1 MSVLKDNMIVANAL
15 NYAPYVSEHG
25 VYQYQRITQNT
36 GGTQAI
42 CSVGGGNVSTFELP
56 VNVYN
61 YGRSYI
67 NYMSAIPA
75 VAGRHIHAFVDGIP
89 HIQRIRL
96 FNSGQKEIARID
108 DFHKYS
114 NMLFRR
120 EIPFDKMMT
129 FDRVVSSVADVSN
142 ANSAGWICGLVPIND
157 LPVVPAGGPPL
168 LNPDS
173 IRYDAGQLL
182 QVPYIEPK
190 TCIVAPSQNT
200 PSYLN
205 WRIPLSHIMNTILAI
220 DKDLYL
226 GSEVLYL
233 EITWNAS
240 TKVYC
245 TSLDA
250 NFGTPN
256 AAAADVTLSNLE
268 LWMAVEKDEEKRQQA
283 MAFMKSG
290 QPITIPYVYAFKQ
303 NLNTG
308 VSQTVSVKYSRGN
321 GSHLKAL
328 YYAPY
333 NNVETNNTAYDKY
346 NINDNKILEFYV
358 EVNGYRT
365 APNNFDTS
373 KGQDYLV
380 QQQSLKGSCILTS
393 ENYYFYNTF
402 KLDFND
408 KTSLDLPPIAPF
420 DNLIDG
426 VSLAS
431 EVKVDFYTTTANNAL
446 NHYIYAVT
454 TKQLKLS
461 EIGVLDQLI

>member
-1 MSVLKDNMIVANAL
+1 
-15 NYAPYVSEHG
+15 
-25 VYQYQRITQNT
+25 
-36 GGTQAI
+36 
-42 CSVGGGNVSTFELP
+42 VGGGNVSTFELP

-67 NYMSAIPA
+67 NYMSAIPV
-75 VAGRHIHAFVDGIP
+75 VAGRFIHAFVDGIP

-114 NMLFRR
+114 NMIFRR

-129 FDRVVSSVADVSN
+129 FDRVLNNVIDVSN
-142 ANSAGWICGLVPIND
+142 FNDEGWICGLVPNNT
-157 LPVVPAGGPPL
+157 LPVLFAAGPPIVQPGDGLRYEPNFL
-168 LNPDS
+168 LKNA
-173 IRYDAGQLL
+173 YL
-182 QVPYIEPK
+182 EPK
-190 TCIVAPSQNT
+190 VCIVTDAQAEPSF
-200 PSYLN
+200 LN

-240 TKVYC
+240 TKCYC
-245 TSLDA
+245 TSTDGNYTGVA
-250 NFGTPN
+250 

-308 VSQTVSVKYSRGN
+308 ASQTVSVKYSRGN

-328 YYAPY
+328 YYAAY
-333 NNVETNNTAYDKY
+333 NNVETSNLTYDKD
-346 NINDNKILEFYV
+346 NQNDIKISEFYV

-393 ENYYFYNTF
+393 ENYYYYNTF

-431 EVKVDFYTTTANNAL
+431 EVKVDFYTTTAANPL